1 MRQDVL
7 IKANSRGLYDVQIDG
22 HDFASAQGLESA
34 VPTSLFTDAR
44 ASITQVQEALNRRGW
59 TGNILY
65 ADEDREI
72 GGLLWLLEQARI
84 TNDTLNFAK
93 SYAENSLQWLIDD
106 GLARAIRVE
115 VSRTSIRDI
124 VISIDIFTIDNTI
137 QRYIVLW
144 RVTDL
149 TRILAL

>member
-7 IKANSRGLYDVQIDG
+7 IRANSRGLYDVQIDDY
-22 HDFASAQGLESA
+22 DFASAQGFESA

-65 ADEDREI
+65 ADEDREL

-93 SYAENSLQWLIDD
+93 SYAEDSLQWMIDD

-149 TRILAL
+149 TRILVS